1 MLVDRGFAT
10 PIGKLQSEAAAA
22 PVEASPVRGP
32 PEMVP
37 DEDFSLSD
45 GPEYEDPL
53 EAVTGYHNRDEIDI
67 CKHYKGGA
75 DRTCFKGARCKKKHI
90 MKHPDG
96 WTLDKIEVAG
106 KGAATPLPPPGSWHK
121 ARVSHVGHF
130 DHLHVQLVTAPAGE
144 EKREFGR
151 VLPPKTLD
159 SLVRDM
165 NSPAARSAH
174 RKLKMAPA
182 PGELVAALYTPDE
195 QWYRAVVL
203 AHTTHDQ
210 SVQVNQI
217 ALYTPDEQWY
227 RAVVLAHTTHDQSV
241 RYVDYGNELWVREDQ
256 IRELDLAYTVLPLQA
271 VHCKLAGVTC
281 TSSDPD
287 HWLSAKQT
295 LQKLALDREL
305 DCHIVG
311 RGYDELEIELYD
323 SEGYSI
329 ADKLAALNNTI
340 KVVEYDVVDDTDVPQ
355 RIVVP

>member
-1 MLVDRGFAT
+1 MFEWN
-10 PIGKLQSEAAAA
+10 K
-22 PVEASPVRGP
+22 
-32 PEMVP
+32 
-37 DEDFSLSD
+37 
-45 GPEYEDPL
+45 
-53 EAVTGYHNRDEIDI
+53 GYHNRDEIDI

-130 DHLHVQLVTAPAGE
+130 DHLHVQLVTAPAEE

-210 SVQVNQI
+210 SVQ
-217 ALYTPDEQWY
+217 
-227 RAVVLAHTTHDQSV
+227 V